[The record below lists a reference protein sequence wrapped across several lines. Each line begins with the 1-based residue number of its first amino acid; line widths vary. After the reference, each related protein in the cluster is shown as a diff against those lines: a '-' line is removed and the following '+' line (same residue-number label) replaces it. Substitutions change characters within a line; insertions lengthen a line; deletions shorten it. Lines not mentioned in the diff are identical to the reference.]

1 MQNYI
6 ENALCTSTK
15 FFLFFESFVL
25 SYTKGRR
32 NCLTPLNILTL
43 FEGGISTAQEQV
55 SRLDELAA
63 PTSYVAPSTEE
74 ELGYLAYF
82 RQVCKRYNIV
92 FADADSDERDFSQ
105 SEWPKGYYPKRA

>member
-1 MQNYI
+1 M
-6 ENALCTSTK
+6 
-15 FFLFFESFVL
+15 
-25 SYTKGRR
+25 
-32 NCLTPLNILTL
+32 
-43 FEGGISTAQEQV
+43 STAQDKF

-92 FADADSDERDFSQ
+92 FADADSDERDFVIRMA
-105 SEWPKGYYPKRA
+105 EKGYYPKRAWWNTFDWISKQRRPILPGRRCFVST